1 MKQFLLAA
9 LLATGC
15 ASAPATTAPLETE
28 GPMAADHGTPSSPA
42 VTVEPDTPL
51 ERSVFY
57 FPSKERYADLP
68 SGVENLTLTTP
79 DGLKLQAWYLPP
91 PEDRPLV
98 LYFHGN
104 GGNLT
109 GAGELFETLRQLEL
123 GVLAVDY
130 RGYGQSQG
138 EPSEQGLY
146 LDALTTYEEAVR
158 RGFKPEQIIL
168 YGHSLGGGVATYL
181 AQERPCARLILTAT
195 FTSTTDVARHRKGE
209 AAARQIDG
217 YDNLARIKHLRNPV
231 FIMHG
236 DKDETIPFEMGQKLH
251 EACPDSTFWRVEGA
265 GHNDLRDHPEFG
277 RRLKS
282 FVDG

>member
-1 MKQFLLAA
+1 MKLLVLAA

-15 ASAPATTAPLETE
+15 VSAPAITARPETGGRTVA
-28 GPMAADHGTPSSPA
+28 GPSATATAA
-42 VTVEPDTPL
+42 PDTPL

-57 FPSKERYADLP
+57 FPSKKRYADVP
-68 SGVENLTLTTP
+68 AGVDSLTLTTP
-79 DGLKLQAWYLPP
+79 DGLRLQAWYLAPP
-91 PEDRPLV
+91 DGRPLV

-109 GAGELFETLRQLEL
+109 GAGEIFEALRQLDL

-130 RGYGQSQG
+130 RGYGESQG

-146 LDALTTYEEAVR
+146 LDALTTYDEAVR

-181 AQERPCARLILTAT
+181 AQERPCAGLILTAT

-209 AAARQIDG
+209 TAARQIDG
-217 YDNLARIKHLRNPV
+217 YDNLSRVKHLRIPV
-231 FIMHG
+231 FILHG
-236 DKDETIPFEMGQKLH
+236 DKDETIPFEMGQALH
-251 EACPDSTFWRVEGA
+251 EACTDSTFWRVEGA
-265 GHNDLRDHPEFG
+265 GHNDLSDHPEFG
-277 RRLKS
+277 PRLKS
-282 FVDG
+282 FVDR

>member
-1 MKQFLLAA
+1 MGGENQRMKQLVLAA

-15 ASAPATTAPLETE
+15 VSTSATTAASHP
-28 GPMAADHGTPSSPA
+28 AASATP
-42 VTVEPDTPL
+42 VTAQPDTAL

-57 FPSKERYADLP
+57 FPSKERYGDLP
-68 SGVENLTLTTP
+68 AGVETLTLTTP
-79 DGLKLQAWYLPP
+79 DGLKLQAWYLAPP
-91 PEDRPLV
+91 TGRPLV

-109 GAGELFETLRQLEL
+109 GAGGLFEALRQLDL

-130 RGYGQSQG
+130 RGYGESQG

-146 LDALTTYEEAVR
+146 LDALTAYHEALR
-158 RGFKPEQIIL
+158 RGFKPEQLIL

-181 AQERPCARLILTAT
+181 AEERPCARLVLTAT

-209 AAARQIDG
+209 VAARQIDG
-217 YDNLARIKHLRNPV
+217 YDNLSRIKHLKIPV

-236 DKDETIPFEMGQKLH
+236 DKDATIPFEMGQKLH
-251 EACPDSTFWRVEGA
+251 EACPGSTFWRVEGA
-265 GHNDLRDHPEFG
+265 GHNDLADHPEFG
-277 RRLKS
+277 QRFKS
-282 FVDG
+282 FVD